1 MAGTENGGN
10 AALEKHASAS
20 PALPQARQ
28 DIVDDEHEADRHGQ
42 MLAGGIRVKTAGES
56 GRRGIH
62 PLHFFR
68 IIWMSSSKI
77 SRAVNI
83 LWPFVPAALAVY
95 YTNVGS
101 PALRFSLS
109 YIAMVPCANLIGF
122 SGAEL
127 ARKMPHMLGVLTE
140 TTIGSIVEIILF
152 LVLLLQKDA
161 HGEENADPEE
171 NPRFL
176 IIRAAILG
184 SILATMLLCLG
195 LCFFVAGLRRT
206 TATFDAAISEVGSGL
221 LLMAG
226 LGLAIPTIFGH
237 TISPAKYGITDMEL
251 YLKTTQLSRVVA
263 VLLLIAYV
271 VFIWFQMSSHHS
283 IYDAVFEHDEK
294 RDHDKHKDAAKA
306 KLTLTECVVAL
317 AVSVALVTLIAL
329 ALVSEIEPLVEASG
343 ISDPF
348 MGLILVPLVEKAAEH
363 LTALD
368 EAWDNQINFALSH
381 CIGSTIQT
389 AMLNAPLV
397 IIVAWGRGISLN
409 LNFEIFEIAILI
421 LAIITV
427 GNYLRDQ
434 KSDYLEGFLCV
445 ITYIAIAVA
454 AFYFPTLPVLQ
465 GGGHEGGGEGAA
477 AGASGGHGEG
487 GHAERSLFMGM

>member
-1 MAGTENGGN
+1 M
-10 AALEKHASAS
+10 
-20 PALPQARQ
+20 
-28 DIVDDEHEADRHGQ
+28 
-42 MLAGGIRVKTAGES
+42 
-56 GRRGIH
+56 
-62 PLHFFR
+62 
-68 IIWMSSSKI
+68 
-77 SRAVNI
+77 
-83 LWPFVPAALAVY
+83 PAALAVY
-95 YTNVGS
+95 YTNTGS
-101 PALRFSLS
+101 AALRFSLA

-152 LVLLLQKDA
+152 LVLLLKRDN
-161 HGEENADPEE
+161 EETPQNSV
-171 NPRFL
+171 NSNRFY

-195 LCFFVAGLRRT
+195 LCFFAAGLRRT
-206 TATFDAAISEVGSGL
+206 TATFDSAISEVGTGL

-226 LGLAIPTIFGH
+226 LGLAIPTIFYH
-237 TISPAKYGITDMEL
+237 SISPAEYGISATVLDE
-251 YLKTTQLSRVVA
+251 KTTQLSRVVA

-271 VFIWFQMSSHHS
+271 VFVWFQMSSHHS

-294 RDHDKHKDAAKA
+294 RDHDKRKDEAKA
-306 KLTLTECVVAL
+306 KLTLTECIVAL
-317 AVSVALVTLIAL
+317 AASVALVTLIAL
-329 ALVSEIEPLVEASG
+329 ALVTEIEPLVEESG

-397 IIVAWGRGISLN
+397 VIVAWGRDLPLN
-409 LNFEIFEIAILI
+409 LSFEIFEIAVLI

-454 AFYFPTLPVLQ
+454 AFYFPTLPMLK
-465 GGGHEGGGEGAA
+465 GGGAEGAGEGAG
-477 AGASGGHGEG
+477 AGGEG
-487 GHAERSLFMGM
+487 GHAERSLLMGM

>member
-1 MAGTENGGN
+1 MAGLGNGDIPQ
-10 AALEKHASAS
+10 EKHARVSLQTSRDA
-20 PALPQARQ
+20 ALPHSRQ
-28 DIVDDEHEADRHGQ
+28 DVTDDGIETGSVEGHRSG
-42 MLAGGIRVKTAGES
+42 AGGGGLFRVKSAGES
-56 GRRGIH
+56 GRRGLH
-62 PLHFFR
+62 PIQFVK
-68 IIWMSSSKI
+68 IIWTSSSSI
-77 SRAVNI
+77 SRAVNV

-95 YTNVGS
+95 YSQVGS

-122 SGAEL
+122 AGAEL

-152 LVLLLQKDA
+152 LVLLLSKRNEM
-161 HGEENADPEE
+161 G
-171 NPRFL
+171 FY

-195 LCFFVAGLRRT
+195 ACFFVAGARHK
-206 TATFDAAISEVGSGL
+206 TATFDAAISEVGTGL

-226 LGLAIPTIFGH
+226 LGLAIPTIFQH
-237 TISPAKYGITDMEL
+237 SINVSDYGITEEDL
-251 YLKTTQLSRVVA
+251 DARTTQISRVVA
-263 VLLLIAYV
+263 VLLLIAYI
-271 VFIWFQMSSHHS
+271 VFVWFQMHSHHG
-283 IYDAVFEHDEK
+283 IYDAVFKHDEA
-294 RDHDKHKDAAKA
+294 RDHDKEKDEAKA
-306 KLTLTECVVAL
+306 KLTLTECAVSL
-317 AVSVALVTLIAL
+317 AVSVALVALIAI
-329 ALVSEIEPLVEASG
+329 ALVQEIEPLVEASG

-397 IIVAWGRGISLN
+397 VIVAWGCGLPLDLS
-409 LNFEIFEIAILI
+409 FEIFEIAILI

-434 KSDYLEGFLCV
+434 KSDYLEGFLCI

-454 AFYFPTLPVLQ
+454 AFYFPNSMLVT
-465 GGGHEGGGEGAA
+465 GGGGEEGAE
-477 AGASGGHGEG
+477 SGGV
-487 GHAERSLFMGM
+487 AERSLFM

>member
-1 MAGTENGGN
+1 MAAQCGLALKMAVSGNGD
-10 AALEKHASAS
+10 APQEK
-20 PALPQARQ
+20 PALPHSRQ
-28 DIVDDEHEADRHGQ
+28 DVIEDGNG
-42 MLAGGIRVKTAGES
+42 AGGERQRPGGLIRVKSAGES
-56 GRRGIH
+56 GRRGLH
-62 PLHFFR
+62 PIQFFQ
-68 IIWMSSSKI
+68 IIWRSSSSVSK
-77 SRAVNI
+77 AVNI

-95 YTNVGS
+95 YTGVGS

-140 TTIGSIVEIILF
+140 TTIGSIVEIVLF
-152 LVLLLQKDA
+152 LVLLLST
-161 HGEENADPEE
+161 GNEN
-171 NPRFL
+171 RFY

-195 LCFFVAGLRRT
+195 ACFFAAGARHV
-206 TATFDAAISEVGSGL
+206 TATFDGAISEVGTGL

-226 LGLAIPTIFGH
+226 LGLAIPSIFQH
-237 TISPAKYGITDMEL
+237 SISVSLGNYNISQDNLNDRTL
-251 YLKTTQLSRVVA
+251 QLSRVVA
-263 VLLLIAYV
+263 VLLLIAYI
-271 VFIWFQMSSHHS
+271 VFVWFQMHTHHG
-283 IYDAVFEHDEK
+283 IYDAIFEHDEK
-294 RDHDKHKDAAKA
+294 RDHDKHKDRAKA
-306 KLTLTECVVAL
+306 KLTLTECAVAL
-317 AVSVALVTLIAL
+317 SASVALVTLIAL
-329 ALVSEIEPLVEASG
+329 ALVHEIEPLVEATH

-397 IIVAWGRGISLN
+397 VIVAWGTGARLDLS
-409 LNFEIFEIAILI
+409 FEIFEIAILI
-421 LAIITV
+421 LAVITV

-434 KSDYLEGFLCV
+434 KSDYLEGFLCI

-454 AFYFPTLPVLQ
+454 AFYFPTPL
-465 GGGHEGGGEGAA
+465 EAFNEGAEG
-477 AGASGGHGEG
+477 AGGAESGEHV
-487 GHAERSLFMGM
+487 ERMLFR

>member
-1 MAGTENGGN
+1 MVGHLNGGD
-10 AALEKHASAS
+10 AAHEKPTQLTS
-20 PALPQARQ
+20 PEQMLPRSNH
-28 DIVDDEHEADRHGQ
+28 D
-42 MLAGGIRVKTAGES
+42 LAGGGQEAGERQQPGGLIRVKSAGES
-56 GRRGIH
+56 GRKGVH
-62 PLHFFR
+62 PWQFLT
-68 IIWMSSSKI
+68 IIWTSSSSI

-83 LWPFVPAALAVY
+83 LWPFVPAALALY
-95 YTNVGS
+95 YTGAGPS
-101 PALRFSLS
+101 TLRFSLA

-127 ARKMPHMLGVLTE
+127 ARKMPHLLGVLTE

-152 LVLLLQKDA
+152 LVLLLST
-161 HGEENADPEE
+161 ENQ
-171 NPRFL
+171 NRFY

-195 LCFFVAGLRRT
+195 LCFFAAGIRHR
-206 TATFDAAISEVGSGL
+206 TATFDAAISEVGTGL

-226 LGLAIPTIFGH
+226 LGLAIPSVFQHSIVLQD
-237 TISPAKYGITDMEL
+237 YGITQEDL
-251 YLKTTQLSRVVA
+251 DGRTLQLSRVVS
-263 VLLLIAYV
+263 VLLIIAYV
-271 VFIWFQMSSHHS
+271 VYVFFQTQTHDG
-283 IYDAVFEHDEK
+283 IYDAIYEHDEK
-294 RDHDKHKDAAKA
+294 RDIDAHKDRAKA
-306 KLTLTECVVAL
+306 KLTLTECIVAL
-317 AVSVALVTLIAL
+317 AVSVALVTLIAM
-329 ALVSEIEPLVEASG
+329 ALVHEIESVVEETG

-397 IIVAWGRGISLN
+397 VIVAWGRGKELDLS
-409 LNFEIFEIAILI
+409 FEVFEIAILI
-421 LAIITV
+421 IAIITV

-434 KSDYLEGFLCV
+434 KSDYFEGFLCF

-454 AFYFPTLPVLQ
+454 AFYSPTPLEAHNTPQ
-465 GGGHEGGGEGAA
+465 GAEA
-477 AGASGGHGEG
+477 G
-487 GHAERSLFMGM
+487 GHAERSLFT

>member
-1 MAGTENGGN
+1 MAASGNGDVPQDK
-10 AALEKHASAS
+10 A
-20 PALPQARQ
+20 ALPQSRQ
-28 DIVDDEHEADRHGQ
+28 DVIEDGNG
-42 MLAGGIRVKTAGES
+42 AGGERQRPGGLIRVKSAGES
-56 GRRGIH
+56 GRRGLH
-62 PLHFFR
+62 PIQFIR
-68 IIWMSSSKI
+68 IIWKSSSSI

-95 YTNVGS
+95 YTGVGS

-140 TTIGSIVEIILF
+140 TTIGSIVEIVLF
-152 LVLLLQKDA
+152 LVLLLST
-161 HGEENADPEE
+161 ENA
-171 NPRFL
+171 NRFY

-195 LCFFVAGLRRT
+195 ACFFAAGARHV
-206 TATFDAAISEVGSGL
+206 TATFDGAISEVGTGL

-237 TISPAKYGITDMEL
+237 SISLTEYGISQEDLDNRTL
-251 YLKTTQLSRVVA
+251 QLSRVVA
-263 VLLLIAYV
+263 VLLIIAYI
-271 VFIWFQMSSHHS
+271 VFVWFQMTTHHG
-283 IYDAVFEHDEK
+283 IYDAIFEHDEK
-294 RDHDKHKDAAKA
+294 RDHDRHKDRAKA
-306 KLTLTECVVAL
+306 KLTLTECIVSLSVA
-317 AVSVALVTLIAL
+317 VALVTLIAL
-329 ALVSEIEPLVEASG
+329 ALVREIEPLVEANH

-397 IIVAWGRGISLN
+397 VIVAWGSNMTLD
-409 LNFEIFEIAILI
+409 LSFEIFEIAILI

-454 AFYFPTLPVLQ
+454 AFYFPTLPLVK
-465 GGGHEGGGEGAA
+465 GGGEGEG
-477 AGASGGHGEG
+477 AGGAEG
-487 GHAERSLFMGM
+487 SEHVERFFM

>member
-1 MAGTENGGN
+1 MAGADIGGDGSREKHSSVSLQGSRD
-10 AALEKHASAS
+10 AALPHS
-20 PALPQARQ
+20 RQ
-28 DIVDDEHEADRHGQ
+28 DIVEEGGENGDRQLPGN
-42 MLAGGIRVKTAGES
+42 LVRIKSAGES
-56 GRRGIH
+56 GRRGLH
-62 PLHFFR
+62 PIQFLK
-68 IIWMSSSKI
+68 IIWKSSSRI
-77 SRAVNI
+77 ARAVNI

-95 YTNVGS
+95 YTGTGS
-101 PALRFSLS
+101 PSLRFALA

-122 SGAEL
+122 AGGEL
-127 ARKMPHMLGVLTE
+127 AKKMPHMLGILTE

-152 LVLLLQKDA
+152 LVLLLSTNEPIKYY
-161 HGEENADPEE
+161 
-171 NPRFL
+171 

-195 LCFFVAGLRRT
+195 LCFFAAGIRRE
-206 TATFDAAISEVGSGL
+206 TATFDSALSEVGTGL

-226 LGLAIPTIFGH
+226 FGLAIPSIFEKS
-237 TISPAKYGITDMEL
+237 ISSNLEGFGITAQDL
-251 YLKTTQLSRVVA
+251 DNRTTQISRVVA

-271 VFIWFQMSSHHS
+271 VFVWFQMRTHHS
-283 IYDAVFEHDEK
+283 IYDAIFEHDEK
-294 RDHDKHKDAAKA
+294 RDADGHKDRAKD
-306 KLTLTECVVAL
+306 KLTLTECIVAL
-317 AVSVALVTLIAL
+317 AISVALVTLIAL
-329 ALVSEIEPLVEASG
+329 ALVREIEPVVEESG

-397 IIVAWGRGISLN
+397 VIVAWGRGLPLDLS
-409 LNFEIFEIAILI
+409 FEIFDIAILI

-434 KSDYLEGFLCV
+434 KSDYLEGFLCI

-454 AFYFPTLPVLQ
+454 AFYFPTPPDGQL
-465 GGGHEGGGEGAA
+465 HAAGGGEGAEA
-477 AGASGGHGEG
+477 G
-487 GHAERSLFMGM
+487 GHAERSLFM

>member
-1 MAGTENGGN
+1 MAGPGSGVD
-10 AALEKHASAS
+10 AAQEKPARVSLQTS
-20 PALPQARQ
+20 RDPALPHSRQ
-28 DIVDDEHEADRHGQ
+28 DVAHDDSE
-42 MLAGGIRVKTAGES
+42 AGGDRQRPGGLFRVKSAGES
-56 GRRGIH
+56 GRRGLH
-62 PLHFFR
+62 PLLLVK
-68 IIWMSSSKI
+68 IIWESSSSI
-77 SRAVNI
+77 SRAVNV

-95 YTNVGS
+95 YTETGPS
-101 PALRFSLS
+101 TLRFALA

-122 SGAEL
+122 AGSEL

-152 LVLLLQKDA
+152 LVLLLSTDN
-161 HGEENADPEE
+161 EN
-171 NPRFL
+171 RYY

-195 LCFFVAGLRRT
+195 LCFFAAGLRRE
-206 TATFDAAISEVGSGL
+206 TATFDAAISEVGTGL

-226 LGLAIPTIFGH
+226 LGLAIPTIFSH
-237 TISPAKYGITDMEL
+237 SISPTEYGISQALLDD
-251 YLKTTQLSRVVA
+251 KTTQISRVVS

-271 VFIWFQMSSHHS
+271 VFVWFQMRTHHG

-294 RDHDKHKDAAKA
+294 RDADKHKDRAKE
-306 KLTLTECVVAL
+306 KLTLTEAIVSLV
-317 AVSVALVTLIAL
+317 VSVALVTLIAL
-329 ALVSEIEPLVEASG
+329 ALVSEIEPVVEESG
-343 ISDPF
+343 LSDPF

-363 LTALD
+363 LTAID

-397 IIVAWGRGISLN
+397 VIIAWGTGYPLDLS
-409 LNFEIFEIAILI
+409 FEIFEIAILI

-434 KSDYLEGFLCV
+434 KSDYLEGFLCI

-454 AFYFPTLPVLQ
+454 AFYFPNPPHGGVEGAEGAGAVE
-465 GGGHEGGGEGAA
+465 GGGHV
-477 AGASGGHGEG
+477 
-487 GHAERSLFMGM
+487 ERSLFM

>member
-1 MAGTENGGN
+1 MAAPGRGGD
-10 AALEKHASAS
+10 AAQEKHARAS
-20 PALPQARQ
+20 LQTSRDPALPHSRQ
-28 DIVDDEHEADRHGQ
+28 DVVSDGNE
-42 MLAGGIRVKTAGES
+42 AGGDGQRPGGLIRIKSAGES
-56 GRRGIH
+56 GRRGLH
-62 PLHFFR
+62 PLHLFK
-68 IIWMSSSKI
+68 IIWMSSSKL
-77 SRAVNI
+77 SRAVNV

-95 YTNVGS
+95 YTNTG
-101 PALRFSLS
+101 PPTLRFSLA

-122 SGAEL
+122 AGAEL

-152 LVLLLQKDA
+152 LVLLLST
-161 HGEENADPEE
+161 ENQ
-171 NPRFL
+171 NRFY
-176 IIRAAILG
+176 IVRAAILG

-195 LCFFVAGLRRT
+195 LCFFAAGLRREV
-206 TATFDAAISEVGSGL
+206 ATFDSAISEVGTGL

-237 TISPAKYGITDMEL
+237 SISIADYGITQTDLEDR
-251 YLKTTQLSRVVA
+251 TTQLSRVVA

-271 VFIWFQMSSHHS
+271 VFIWFQMRTHHG
-283 IYDAVFEHDEK
+283 IYDAIFEHDEK
-294 RDHDKHKDAAKA
+294 RDADKHKDRAKA
-306 KLTLTECVVAL
+306 KLTLTEAIVSLV
-317 AVSVALVTLIAL
+317 VSVALVTLIAL
-329 ALVSEIEPLVEASG
+329 ALVREIEPVVETSG
-343 ISDPF
+343 LSDPF

-363 LTALD
+363 LTAID

-397 IIVAWGRGISLN
+397 VIVAWGSNLPLD
-409 LNFEIFEIAILI
+409 LNFEIFEIAVLI

-434 KSDYLEGFLCV
+434 KSDYLEGFLCI

-454 AFYFPTLPVLQ
+454 AFYFPTLPVVHGTV
-465 GGGHEGGGEGAA
+465 GGAEGAGGAEGGEHAA
-477 AGASGGHGEG
+477 
-487 GHAERSLFMGM
+487 RSLFM

>member
-1 MAGTENGGN
+1 MVGLGNGGGD
-10 AALEKHASAS
+10 AAPEKQTPSLPHSSHDIAS
-20 PALPQARQ
+20 R
-28 DIVDDEHEADRHGQ
+28 DNE
-42 MLAGGIRVKTAGES
+42 AGGELQPSGGLFRVKSAGES
-56 GRRGIH
+56 GRRGLH
-62 PLHFFR
+62 PLHFIK
-68 IIWMSSSKI
+68 IIWASSSTI
-77 SRAVNI
+77 SRAVNV

-95 YTNVGS
+95 YTGTGS
-101 PALRFSLS
+101 ASLRFSLA

-122 SGAEL
+122 AGAEL
-127 ARKMPHMLGVLTE
+127 ARKMPHTLGVLTE

-152 LVLLLQKDA
+152 LVLLLST
-161 HGEENADPEE
+161 EELN
-171 NPRFL
+171 RFY

-195 LCFFVAGLRRT
+195 LCFFAAGLKRK
-206 TATFDAAISEVGSGL
+206 TATFDAAVSEVGTGL

-226 LGLAIPTIFGH
+226 FGLAIPTIFQRS
-237 TISPAKYGITDMEL
+237 INAADFSITPDDL
-251 YLKTTQLSRVVA
+251 DSRTTQLSRIVA
-263 VLLLIAYV
+263 VLLLISYI
-271 VFIWFQMSSHHS
+271 VFVFFQTQTHDG
-283 IYDAVFEHDEK
+283 IYDTIFEHDEK
-294 RDHDKHKDAAKA
+294 RDADGHKDRAKA
-306 KLTLTECVVAL
+306 KLTLTECVVSL
-317 AVSVALVTLIAL
+317 AVSITLVTLIAL
-329 ALVSEIEPLVEASG
+329 ALVRQIEPVVEESG

-397 IIVAWGRGISLN
+397 VIVAWGRGLPLDLS
-409 LNFEIFEIAILI
+409 FEIFEIAILI

-445 ITYIAIAVA
+445 ITYIAIAAA
-454 AFYFPTLPVLQ
+454 AFYFPTPPEAHGAVA
-465 GGGHEGGGEGAA
+465 GGE
-477 AGASGGHGEG
+477 SGGHTTE
-487 GHAERSLFMGM
+487 HSLFT

>member
-1 MAGTENGGN
+1 MAGLGSGGAAAQAKNGRTS
-10 AALEKHASAS
+10 LQTSRD
-20 PALPQARQ
+20 PALPHSYQ
-28 DIVDDEHEADRHGQ
+28 DLAHDDREAGEVGPRP
-42 MLAGGIRVKTAGES
+42 GGLLRVKSAGES
-56 GRRGIH
+56 GRRGLH
-62 PLHFFR
+62 PLQFFQ
-68 IIWMSSSKI
+68 IIWHSSSSI
-77 SRAVNI
+77 SRAVNV

-95 YTNVGS
+95 YTETGPS
-101 PALRFSLS
+101 TLRFSLA

-122 SGAEL
+122 AGAEL

-152 LVLLLQKDA
+152 LVLLISTD
-161 HGEENADPEE
+161 NS
-171 NPRFL
+171 NRFY

-195 LCFFVAGLRRT
+195 LCFFAAGLRREV
-206 TATFDAAISEVGSGL
+206 ATFDGAISEVGTGL

-226 LGLAIPTIFGH
+226 LGLAIPTIFWH
-237 TISPAKYGITDMEL
+237 TITPAEYGITQTDL
-251 YLKTTQLSRVVA
+251 DDRTTQLSRVVA

-271 VFIWFQMSSHHS
+271 VFVWFQMRTHHG
-283 IYDAVFEHDEK
+283 IYDAIFEHDEK
-294 RDHDKHKDAAKA
+294 RDADKHKDRAKA
-306 KLTLTECVVAL
+306 KLTLTEAIVSLVI
-317 AVSVALVTLIAL
+317 SVALVTLIAL
-329 ALVSEIEPLVEASG
+329 ALVHEIEPVVEESG
-343 ISDPF
+343 LSDPF

-397 IIVAWGRGISLN
+397 VIVAWGYGYPLDLS
-409 LNFEIFEIAILI
+409 FEIFEIAILI

-434 KSDYLEGFLCV
+434 KSDYLEGFLCI

-454 AFYFPTLPVLQ
+454 AFYFPTSAEAH
-465 GGGHEGGGEGAA
+465 GSTGEHGSTAAEG
-477 AGASGGHGEG
+477 S
-487 GHAERSLFMGM
+487 GHAERSLFM

>member
-1 MAGTENGGN
+1 MAGLANGRN
-10 AALEKHASAS
+10 AAQEKQLGASS
-20 PALPQARQ
+20 ALPQSRQ
-28 DIVDDEHEADRHGQ
+28 DVVDDENE
-42 MLAGGIRVKTAGES
+42 AGGRSQPLGGLVRVKTAGES

-62 PLHFFR
+62 PLHFFK
-68 IIWMSSSKI
+68 IIWHSSSKI
-77 SRAVNI
+77 SRAVNV

-101 PALRFSLS
+101 AALRFSLA

-152 LVLLLQKDA
+152 LVLLLSHRQN
-161 HGEENADPEE
+161 GENSETGNPENE
-171 NPRFL
+171 NKFY

-195 LCFFVAGLRRT
+195 LCFFAAGLRRT
-206 TATFDAAISEVGSGL
+206 TTTFDSAISEVGTGL

-226 LGLAIPTIFGH
+226 LGLAIPTIFSH
-237 TISPAKYGITDMEL
+237 SIDPVRYGISEIDL
-251 YLKTTQLSRVVA
+251 GLRTTQISRVVA

-271 VFIWFQMSSHHS
+271 VFVWFQMSSHHS

-294 RDHDKHKDAAKA
+294 RDHDRHKDAAKA
-306 KLTLTECVVAL
+306 KLTLTECAVAL

-329 ALVSEIEPLVEASG
+329 ALVSEIEPLVEESG

-397 IIVAWGRGISLN
+397 VIVAWGCGLQLDLS
-409 LNFEIFEIAILI
+409 FEIFEIAILI

-445 ITYIAIAVA
+445 TTYIAIAVA
-454 AFYFPTLPVLQ
+454 AFYFPTLPLP
-465 GGGHEGGGEGAA
+465 GSGAEGTGEGAS
-477 AGASGGHGEG
+477 AGGAEG